1 MYRDENS
8 IYCSCIVPHPFCFRV
23 KGKTQLSDQPSYL
36 LNCNVSKKYKDYPNL
51 KETIRESNIS
61 ISQGHLVCLCE
72 QINVAS
78 ISYTLFLWD
87 INEQKNCQS
96 FQCGFFYLDSL
107 PNALTKRIFKFYRS
121 VQDLPAKQHS
131 QFSPDLVEM
140 GWIGC
145 AVQQANSKPIDRI

>member
-1 MYRDENS
+1 MTFKVSES
-8 IYCSCIVPHPFCFRV
+8 I
-23 KGKTQLSDQPSYL
+23 L
-36 LNCNVSKKYKDYPNL
+36 LLKRQNIWSK
-51 KETIRESNIS
+51 
-61 ISQGHLVCLCE
+61 QGVVMTFKVC
-72 QINVAS
+72 
-78 ISYTLFLWD
+78 TLFLWD

-96 FQCGFFYLDSL
+96 FQCGFSYSDSL

-145 AVQQANSKPIDRI
+145 AVWQANPKPIDRI